1 MLPRLHERIAL
12 LFGLAAGLGAA
23 ACARDHGLGV
33 ETTSSGAGGAGGLNA
48 TATGSNGSTVT
59 SGGFGGGASATSS
72 GSGSGGAEPAGPTR
86 VTIVNGV
93 NDYDAIRVCFDSFPT
108 SDPAAKPWPSS
119 ASGLP
124 FARGVVLDLAT
135 DVPAGT
141 DVRPTIFAGDITKI
155 AGKTCAEAAA
165 LALADSADP
174 SLQTPLVSAAL
185 AVLPAQV
192 FTSGKSLLLAPIG
205 CMGGPGH
212 DGGNAALACGF
223 SYSPSTPTV
232 DLLALGMSRKL
243 DANHVSFQV
252 VNAAVALQPTDIG
265 ITASTPEAM
274 SMPLATMLPTGGIE
288 PKPPFA
294 KLALGDY
301 GPLDKVSIK
310 TYQPGQGTMFPTSDT
325 PLGEAFQNG
334 SVSSLQV
341 ENGGSYVLVAV
352 GSYPNIPAGAF
363 WHKLTYSLIK
373 ANP

>member
-1 MLPRLHERIAL
+1 MTVT
-12 LFGLAAGLGAA
+12 G
-23 ACARDHGLGV
+23 
-33 ETTSSGAGGAGGLNA
+33 SSGS
-48 TATGSNGSTVT
+48 TATGS
-59 SGGFGGGASATSS
+59 GGEASSTSS
-72 GSGSGGAEPAGPTR
+72 GSGSGGAEPVGPTR

-93 NDYDAIRVCFDSFPT
+93 NDYDAIRVCFDSFPA
-108 SDPAAKPWPSS
+108 SAPGVKPWPSA

-124 FARGVVLDLAT
+124 FARGVALDLAV
-135 DVPAGT
+135 DIPAST
-141 DVRPTIFAGDITKI
+141 DVRPTIFAGDLTKI

-165 LALADSADP
+165 LALADSTDP
-174 SLQTPLVSAAL
+174 NQQTPLVAAAL

-205 CMGGPGH
+205 CIGGPGH

-223 SYSPSTPTV
+223 NYSPSTPTV

-243 DANHVSFQV
+243 DPNHVSLQI

-294 KLALGDY
+294 KLAVNDY
-301 GPLDKVSIK
+301 GPLDTVSIK
-310 TYQPGQGTMFPTSDT
+310 TYQPGQGTMIPTSEAS
-325 PLGEAFQNG
+325 LSEAFQNG

-341 ENGGSYVLVAV
+341 ENGGGYVLVAV
-352 GSYPNIPAGAF
+352 GSYPGIPAGAF